1 MVSRGQA
8 TDHMHDATYTPPATL
23 DTLRQ
28 RSLVI
33 GVIGLVAAGAGAL
46 VSPAQFFHS
55 YLLAFLFWL
64 AAALGGLALTMLHH
78 MSGGG
83 WGVVLRRIFEA
94 SARTLPWMALFFVP
108 LVFGLND
115 LYPWTDTAM
124 VAGDH
129 ILKEKTLYLNVP
141 FFLVRAVLYFAIWS
155 GLAFYLTRWSA
166 EQDRTGSP
174 ALATRMQST
183 SAVGLVL
190 YVLTMT
196 FASIDWGMSLEPHW
210 FSTMYG
216 FLFVIGQALMAL
228 AVAIVVARR
237 LSMEP
242 PMSGVYNAGH
252 FHDFG
257 KLLFAFTMVWAYLS
271 FSQFLIIWSANL
283 PEEIPWYQHRL
294 SHGWEYLG
302 IALVAFHFAVPFIV
316 LLSRRTKRNSTVLAR
331 MAMWLIVARFLDLFY
346 LIGPEAYPH
355 GLAVHWLDAA
365 AVVGLG
371 GIWVALFTSNL
382 KSRPLLPVHD
392 AGLADALQAE
402 HH

>member
-8 TDHMHDATYTPPATL
+8 TDHMHDATYTPPASL

-355 GLAVHWLDAA
+355 GLGFHWLDAA

>member
-1 MVSRGQA
+1 MISTGQA
-8 TDHMHDATYTPPATL
+8 TDHMHDATYAPPASL
-23 DTLRQ
+23 DALRQ

-46 VSPAQFFHS
+46 VSPSQFFHS

-108 LVFGLND
+108 LVFGLRD

-141 FFLVRAVLYFAIWS
+141 FFLVRAVLYFAIWN
-155 GLAFYLTRWSA
+155 GLAYVLTRWSA
-166 EQDRTGSP
+166 EQDRTGNP
-174 ALATRMQST
+174 ALASRMQST

-190 YVLTMT
+190 YVATMT

-216 FLFVIGQALMAL
+216 FLFVIGQALMGL

-237 LSMEP
+237 LSTES

-346 LIGPEAYPH
+346 LIGPEAYPK
-355 GLAVHWLDAA
+355 GLSFHWLDVA

-371 GIWVALFTSNL
+371 GIWVAIFASNL
-382 KSRPLLPVHD
+382 KGRPLLPVHD
-392 AGLADALQAE
+392 AGLADALHTQ

>member
-8 TDHMHDATYTPPATL
+8 TDHMHDATYTPPASL

-108 LVFGLND
+108 LVFGLTD

-355 GLAVHWLDAA
+355 GLGFHWLDVA

-402 HH
+402 RH